1 MTYFAYIHAKPN
13 TVDASGIFYVGKGKG
28 GRSHDLSPRN
38 RHHGFVV
45 NKYGKSNILIGKF
58 EVSSEQIAFE
68 LEIGLIKCLRRM
80 GVELT
85 NQTDGGDGIS
95 GFKASPEQLVR
106 YSETA
111 KEVGARPEVIAAR
124 SKATTELNLA
134 RWADPEYKART
145 SAAMT
150 GKPKTMSAKAI
161 EARRVNGQHS
171 TSDEA
176 RAKVGEASKRN
187 WADPEFRAKMSL
199 KRKAAWQDPAKREA
213 MLANR
218 SKGISE
224 SWKDPEVRA
233 NRING
238 IKSAMKGKS

>member
-1 MTYFAYIHAKPN
+1 MTYFAYIHAKPD

-38 RHHGFVV
+38 RHHGFVG
-45 NKYGKSNILIGKF
+45 NKYGKSNILVGKF
-58 EVSSEQIAFE
+58 EVSSEQIAFD
-68 LEIGLIKCLRRM
+68 LEIGIIKCLRRM

-95 GFKASPEQLVR
+95 GFKASPEQR
-106 YSETA
+106 ARHSEA
-111 KEVGARPEVIAAR
+111 SKEVGARSEVIAAR

-150 GKPKTMSAKAI
+150 GKPKTMSAEAI
-161 EARRVNGQHS
+161 EARRINAQANCRDDVKAK
-171 TSDEA
+171 TSA
-176 RAKVGEASKRN
+176 ASKQM
-187 WADPEFRAKMSL
+187 WSDPEFKAKMSQA
-199 KRKAAWQDPAKREA
+199 KSAAWQDPAKREA

-238 IKSAMKGKS
+238 IKNAMKGKS